1 MHIFLSGT
9 IYLVYSLRGMERI
22 VNNLLTIFKKKLLT
36 AGKWHFMKLF
46 PKAFSEKDWKEPE
59 KSGCQEKEAVL
70 NWIELKIVMPAERQ
84 RMKDE

>member
-1 MHIFLSGT
+1 
-9 IYLVYSLRGMERI
+9 
-22 VNNLLTIFKKKLLT
+22 
-36 AGKWHFMKLF
+36 MKLF